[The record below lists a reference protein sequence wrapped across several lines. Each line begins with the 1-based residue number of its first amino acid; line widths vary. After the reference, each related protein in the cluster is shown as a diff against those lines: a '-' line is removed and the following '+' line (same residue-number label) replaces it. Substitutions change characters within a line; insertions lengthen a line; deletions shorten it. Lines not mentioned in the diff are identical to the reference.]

1 METTDENK
9 NVPPDN
15 GSKGSESSADKNW
28 DAEKYPSWQ
37 KSIGKEYWGHEKL
50 KDFTSMKDV
59 MESIVNPQKKAPEKY
74 DIGADS
80 DYDDT
85 LEAMRKADLSNDEAK
100 EIYKAFSKHMPKKYT
115 EESLKDGYGADWE
128 QAESDFSKAVE
139 NIFAD
144 EKMRKEFNAIKNN
157 PIVFE
162 FARIVG
168 KNLGDS
174 PNLDIS
180 KQQIHK
186 EKGSGDPFMDLLLK
200 KM

>member
-15 GSKGSESSADKNW
+15 GSEGSESSADKNW

-37 KSIGKEYWGHEKL
+37 KSIGKEYWGNEKL
-50 KDFTSMKDV
+50 SKFSSMKDV

-74 DIGADS
+74 EGFSEEYSDLADVLKGADVGQE
-80 DYDDT
+80 D
-85 LEAMRKADLSNDEAK
+85 ANKINDVLK
-100 EIYKAFSKHMPKKYT
+100 KHLPKNFT
-115 EESLKDGYGADWE
+115 EESLKDGYGADFE
-128 QAESDFSKAVE
+128 QAEKDFSQAVE
-139 NIFAD
+139 KIFAD
-144 EKMRKEFNAIKNN
+144 EKNRKEFLKLKNN

-174 PNLDIS
+174 PNLDVG
-180 KQQIHK
+180 KQQVHK
-186 EKGSGDPFMDLLLK
+186 DKGTGDPFMNLLMGK
-200 KM
+200 R

>member
-9 NVPPDN
+9 NVPLEN
-15 GSKGSESSADKNW
+15 GSEGSESSADKTW

-37 KSIGKEYWGHEKL
+37 KSIGKEYWGNEKL
-50 KDFTSMKDV
+50 KDFNSMKDV

-80 DYDDT
+80 DYEDT
-85 LEAMRKADLSNDEAK
+85 FEAMKKADLSNDDAK
-100 EIYKAFSKHMPKKYT
+100 EVYKAFAKHMPKKYT
-115 EESLKDGYGADWE
+115 EESLKEGYGADWE

-139 NIFAD
+139 KIFTN
-144 EKMRKEFNAIKNN
+144 EKMKKEFKAIKNN

-168 KNLGDS
+168 RNLGDS
-174 PNLDIS
+174 PILDIG
-180 KQQIHK
+180 KEQIHD
-186 EKGSGDPFMDLLLK
+186 EKGTGDPFLNLLRK
-200 KM
+200 KI